1 MNKQQTIEL
10 LQQQLPGF
18 YSIEQVIKLINDIDV
33 DETSQSTAPL
43 SLTEDQFE
51 KIKEKIYYAIENCMG
66 NMYSDDLVNTDT
78 AEFSLNGNEI
88 QLDSVDVN
96 TDEIA
101 DNINDA
107 VVDVLSKV
115 VTVIEEV
122 EA

>member
-18 YSIEQVIKLINDIDV
+18 YSVEQVIKLINDIDV
-33 DETSQSTAPL
+33 DETLQSTAPL
-43 SLTEDQFE
+43 SLTEDQFDG
-51 KIKEKIYYAIENCMG
+51 IKEQIYHAIERCMG
-66 NMYSDDLVNTDT
+66 NMYNDDLVNVES
-78 AEFSLNGNEI
+78 AEFSLSGNEI

-101 DNINDA
+101 DNINGA
-107 VVDVLSKV
+107 VVNVLSKL
-115 VTVIEEV
+115 VTVIEV

>member
-18 YSIEQVIKLINDIDV
+18 YSVEQVIKLINDIDV
-33 DETSQSTAPL
+33 DETSQPTAPL
-43 SLTEDQFE
+43 SLTEDQLE
-51 KIKEKIYYAIENCMG
+51 DIKEKIYNAIDRCMG
-66 NMYSDDLVNTDT
+66 NMYSDDLVNVDS

-101 DNINDA
+101 DNIHS
-107 VVDVLSKV
+107 VVLEVLHKV
-115 VTVIEEV
+115 VTIVEV

>member
-18 YSIEQVIKLINDIDV
+18 YSVEQVIKLVNDIDV

-43 SLTEDQFE
+43 SLTEDQLGDIDE
-51 KIKEKIYYAIENCMG
+51 QIYHAIGRCMG
-66 NMYSDDLVNTDT
+66 NMYSDDLVNVDS
-78 AEFSLNGNEI
+78 AEFSLSGNEI
-88 QLDSVDVN
+88 QLDSVDIN

-101 DNINDA
+101 DNIHS
-107 VVDVLSKV
+107 VVLEVLHKV
-115 VTVIEEV
+115 VTIVEV

>member
-10 LQQQLPGF
+10 LQKQLPGF
-18 YSIEQVIKLINDIDV
+18 YSVEQVIKLINDIDV
-33 DETSQSTAPL
+33 DETSQPSAPL
-43 SLTEDQFE
+43 SLTDEQLED
-51 KIKEKIYYAIENCMG
+51 IKEQMYNAIDHCMG
-66 NMYSDDLVNTDT
+66 NMYSDDLVNVDS

-96 TDEIA
+96 TDEIT
-101 DNINDA
+101 DNIHS
-107 VVDVLSKV
+107 VVLEVLDKV

>member
-18 YSIEQVIKLINDIDV
+18 YSVEQVINIIKDID
-33 DETSQSTAPL
+33 EMSEPTAPL

-96 TDEIA
+96 TDEIV
-101 DNINDA
+101 DNVHS
-107 VVDVLSKV
+107 VVLEVLDNV
-115 VTVIEEV
+115 VTIIEEV

>member
-18 YSIEQVIKLINDIDV
+18 YSVEQVIKLVNDID
-33 DETSQSTAPL
+33 EMSEPTAPL
-43 SLTEDQFE
+43 SLTDEQLED
-51 KIKEKIYYAIENCMG
+51 IKEQMYNAIDRCMG
-66 NMYSDDLVNTDT
+66 NMYSDDLVNVDS

-96 TDEIA
+96 TDEIT
-101 DNINDA
+101 DNIHS
-107 VVDVLSKV
+107 VVLEVLDKV
-115 VTVIEEV
+115 VTVIEV

>member
-18 YSIEQVIKLINDIDV
+18 YSVEQVIKLVNDIDV

-51 KIKEKIYYAIENCMG
+51 NIKEKIYYAIENRMG

-115 VTVIEEV
+115 VTVIEKK
-122 EA
+122 

>member
-10 LQQQLPGF
+10 LQKQLPGF
-18 YSIEQVIKLINDIDV
+18 YSVEQVINIIKDID
-33 DETSQSTAPL
+33 EMSEPTAPL

-107 VVDVLSKV
+107 VVDTLSKL

>member
-1 MNKQQTIEL
+1 MNKLQTIEL
-10 LQQQLPGF
+10 LKQQLPGF
-18 YSIEQVIKLINDIDV
+18 YSVEQVINIIKDIDEMSEPSV
-33 DETSQSTAPL
+33 PL

-51 KIKEKIYYAIENCMG
+51 NIKEKIYYAIENCMG
-66 NMYSDDLVNTDT
+66 NMYSDDLVNTDS

-107 VVDVLSKV
+107 VVDTLSKL